1 MDDYVHTFDDDGN
14 QTIIK
19 TATGIWQVQ
28 YNGENRPIQ
37 WSNGATN
44 IVMSFDRMG
53 RRVTKNAQWFVYDG
67 YLQIA
72 DKNRNKYIWNPT
84 ETMASSPLVW
94 GDSFS
99 AVYYASDGNK
109 NISEVVSDNGN
120 VVAHYE
126 YAPFATVSVHHG
138 ALSATNPWRFSSE
151 FADDETAMIYYNYR
165 HYAPMMGRW
174 LSRDPIGERDAS
186 SLLLFVGNAPLSYCD
201 RIGLAEIMCTN
212 QKPGVVLKDRG
223 LKKEDYP
230 IPGGKDAK
238 GNSIYA
244 AGKVEPGELS
254 IDICCQCVAK
264 SSGREYSLVVQVKSS
279 YRIRIVKVGSEGNE
293 HTKKAG
299 YGNRTQ
305 AGYDRTLK
313 HEKVHVKQ
321 MSNTMHKIYK
331 DLTTGIPEKF
341 PRNECNAKSDLA
353 KSRMLNAKGDWDI
366 MIMNGNAHTGEEWK
380 EWKKTDGKTETDPEL
395 W

>member
-1 MDDYVHTFDDDGN
+1 
-14 QTIIK
+14 
-19 TATGIWQVQ
+19 
-28 YNGENRPIQ
+28 
-37 WSNGATN
+37 
-44 IVMSFDRMG
+44 
-53 RRVTKNAQWFVYDG
+53 
-67 YLQIA
+67 
-72 DKNRNKYIWNPT
+72 
-84 ETMASSPLVW
+84 
-94 GDSFS
+94 
-99 AVYYASDGNK
+99 
-109 NISEVVSDNGN
+109 
-120 VVAHYE
+120 
-126 YAPFATVSVHHG
+126 
-138 ALSATNPWRFSSE
+138 
-151 FADDETAMIYYNYR
+151 
-165 HYAPMMGRW
+165 
-174 LSRDPIGERDAS
+174 
-186 SLLLFVGNAPLSYCD
+186 
-201 RIGLAEIMCTN
+201 
-212 QKPGVVLKDRG
+212 VVLKDRG

-244 AGKVEPGELS
+244 AGKVEPGKLS

-299 YGNRTQ
+299 YGKRTQ

-331 DLTTGIPEKF
+331 DLTTGIPEKYH
-341 PRNECNAKSDLA
+341 RNQCNAKSDLA

-395 W
+395 WS